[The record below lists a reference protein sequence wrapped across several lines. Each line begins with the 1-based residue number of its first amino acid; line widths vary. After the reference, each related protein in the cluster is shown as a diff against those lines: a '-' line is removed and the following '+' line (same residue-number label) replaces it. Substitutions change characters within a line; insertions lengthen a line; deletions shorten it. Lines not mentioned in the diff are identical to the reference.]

1 MNILDYMKDHFLFL
15 DGGMGT
21 LLQEAGLQPGELPE
35 RWNVSHP
42 EEIIRIQKSY
52 YDAGSNVVLSNT
64 FGANGLKFDDD
75 ELEQLVT
82 AAVKNAREAARQSTG
97 TQEKF
102 VALDIGPLGK
112 LLKPYGDY
120 EFEDA
125 VAMYSKTVR
134 YGVAAGVDLVFIETM
149 NDSYDTKAALL
160 AVKENTDLPV
170 FVSNAY
176 GSDGKLMTGASPAA
190 MVAMLEGMHA
200 DAIGANCSL
209 GPDQLVG
216 VVEE

>member
-1 MNILDYMKDHFLFL
+1 MNIREYMKDHFLFL

-64 FGANGLKFDDD
+64 FGANGLKFDDE
-75 ELEQLVT
+75 ELETLVM
-82 AAVKNAREAARQSTG
+82 AAVKNAREAAARSTG

-125 VAMYSKTVR
+125 VAMYSKTVKF
-134 YGVAAGVDLVFIETM
+134 GVAAGVDLYTHVSARTPVCVPA
-149 NDSYDTKAALL
+149 DVYYDL
-160 AVKENTDLPV
+160 
-170 FVSNAY
+170 
-176 GSDGKLMTGASPAA
+176 
-190 MVAMLEGMHA
+190 
-200 DAIGANCSL
+200 
-209 GPDQLVG
+209 
-216 VVEE
+216 

>member
-1 MNILDYMKDHFLFL
+1 MNIREYMKDHFLFL

-35 RWNVSHP
+35 RWNVSRP

-125 VAMYSKTVR
+125 VAMYSKT
-134 YGVAAGVDLVFIETM
+134 
-149 NDSYDTKAALL
+149 
-160 AVKENTDLPV
+160 
-170 FVSNAY
+170 
-176 GSDGKLMTGASPAA
+176 
-190 MVAMLEGMHA
+190 
-200 DAIGANCSL
+200 
-209 GPDQLVG
+209 
-216 VVEE
+216 

>member
-1 MNILDYMKDHFLFL
+1 MKDHFLIL

-21 LLQEAGLQPGELPE
+21 LLQEAGLLPGELPE
-35 RWNVSHP
+35 RWNVTHP
-42 EEIIRIQKSY
+42 ETIIRIQRDY
-52 YDAGSNVVLSNT
+52 FDAGSNVVLANT

-75 ELEQLVT
+75 ELDELIT
-82 AAVKNAREAARQSTG
+82 AAIRNARRASEESTRDG
-97 TQEKF
+97 EKY

-125 VAMYSKTVR
+125 VEMYAKTVR
-134 YGVAAGVDLVFIETM
+134 CGVKAGADLIFIETM

-160 AVKENTDLPV
+160 AAKENAELPV

-200 DAIGANCSL
+200 DAIGANCS
-209 GPDQLVG
+209 
-216 VVEE
+216 